1 MFWFHELF
9 IIKGRL
15 WPVPESNTMEETLRT
30 RRVAELIR
38 QEVSAIIRNEVHD
51 PKVSEV
57 VITAVKV
64 TKDLDLARIFFTSYD
79 KSELQVIKSGLER
92 SSGFIRR
99 QLMQS
104 VRLKKIPR
112 LEFVV
117 DSTNDEADKIDAL
130 LGMLN
135 KGNKDGNERSN

>member
-1 MFWFHELF
+1 
-9 IIKGRL
+9 
-15 WPVPESNTMEETLRT
+15 MEETLRT

-79 KSELQVIKSGLER
+79 KSELQIIKSGLER

-112 LEFVV
+112 LEFLV

-130 LGMLN
+130 LGMLD